1 MSRPL
6 DPNPSKAN
14 LYRRKWRAKNPKPPS
29 AKKLEM
35 ERVRAM
41 LGLQLGS
48 KLGRKE
54 VYKERRRERS
64 RWNAVYEAGHS
75 KVFGNTLYDYA
86 DAVFKRR
93 QEQED
98 KQRRGASAQA
108 EYQRRYRAK
117 RKAELPESL
126 AIARFLQ
133 HLPEALH
140 GEFNSF
146 VESLRRYPKP
156 EQILVPVPEPKLKVE
171 VKQPTTPPKES
182 EPLTFEQ
189 ELKAWEASSKVLS
202 VEQRHQAVLKAGH
215 DLTFEGEIWFHEDA
229 IWRESQK

>member
-1 MSRPL
+1 
-6 DPNPSKAN
+6 
-14 LYRRKWRAKNPKPPS
+14 
-29 AKKLEM
+29 
-35 ERVRAM
+35 M

-48 KLGRKE
+48 KLGKKE
-54 VYKERRRERS
+54 LYKERRREKS
-64 RWNAVYEAGHS
+64 RWDAVYEAGHS

-117 RKAELPESL
+117 RKAQLPESV

-133 HLPEALH
+133 HLPEDMH
-140 GEFNSF
+140 GEFRSF
-146 VESLRRYPKP
+146 IESLRRYPKP
-156 EQILVPVPEPKLKVE
+156 EQVLVPVLGPKPKAE
-171 VKQPTTPPKES
+171 SKQPTSPSKES

-189 ELKAWEASSKVLS
+189 ELKAWEASSKVLDA
-202 VEQRHQAVLKAGH
+202 EQRHQAVLKAGH
-215 DLTFEGEIWFHEDA
+215 DLIFDGVTFYHEDA
-229 IWRESQK
+229 LWAESRK